1 MNRKGKKDKFL
12 MLAAGIVLSV
22 LLTGCAGNEGA
33 GDRGRGNTFQADNA
47 ENTVQTTNAP
57 AGVDSSYTENKALT
71 EGSAWEADSE
81 TTLAMT
87 QAPTTTPIPTQTPT
101 PTSTPTPTPTPVP
114 TPTPIPSDYMVTL
127 SQTVLEEESK
137 MDIDFAALAETDAA
151 TYKKIDEYVASLT
164 PSKKNGLTGIFEGKN
179 LIFISAEAFTAE
191 VIDEN
196 LTPTLYRLATKGIQ
210 FTDYYQPAGAGTTG
224 GECQNIFGFFPV
236 LGGSSVKKTADENN
250 YFTMGNQLNRLGYFG
265 KAYHNGSYT
274 FYDRDKTHNN
284 LGYSEGFMAYGNG
297 MEQYIKPTWPE
308 SDYDM
313 FVGTIPEYIDQEHF
327 NVYYMSVSGH
337 SNYGFNC
344 NAMAKK
350 HKDRVADMEAST
362 PIKAYYA
369 ANLDFEDALCY
380 LVGQLEEKGIAD
392 DTVIVI
398 SADHYPYGLDGGSSA
413 GYGQM
418 KYLSELYGEKVENV
432 FQRDHNRLILWCG
445 CLEEYDP
452 IVVSDPV
459 CSIDILPTL
468 SNLFGTDWD
477 SRLLPGRD
485 VFSDAMPIA
494 ILDRSNWKTDL
505 GICKKGKF
513 SPYDENAE
521 IPEGYVKTV
530 NAYVSKK
537 YDYCKNVLTTDYYGH
552 LFDLGVLQ

>member
-1 MNRKGKKDKFL
+1 MKRRSVRIGITL
-12 MLAAGIVLSV
+12 MAAGTALLVALS
-22 LLTGCAGNEGA
+22 GCEK
-33 GDRGRGNTFQADNA
+33 NA
-47 ENTVQTTNAP
+47 ERI
-57 AGVDSSYTENKALT
+57 G
-71 EGSAWEADSE
+71 E
-81 TTLAMT
+81 TTEETLQVTSEVAAAT
-87 QAPTTTPIPTQTPT
+87 DAPQPDKTPQPT
-101 PTSTPTPTPTPVP
+101 PEPTPEPTPDP
-114 TPTPIPSDYMVTL
+114 TPTPIPSDYLITL
-127 SQTVLEEESK
+127 SKTISDEESA
-137 MDIDFAALAETDAA
+137 MEIDFETLAETDGAS
-151 TYKKIDEYVASLT
+151 YKQIDAYVASLT
-164 PSKKNGLTGIFEGKN
+164 PSKKNGMTGLFAGKN

-236 LGGSSVKKTADENN
+236 LGGSSVKRTADQNN

-265 KAYHNGSYT
+265 KAYHNGNVT
-274 FYDRDKTHNN
+274 TYDRDKTHNN
-284 LGYSEGFMAYGNG
+284 LGYSEGYVAYGNG
-297 MEQYIKPTWPE
+297 MEKYLRPTWPE
-308 SDYDM
+308 SDCDM

-327 NVYYMSVSGH
+327 NIYYMSVSGH
-337 SNYGFNC
+337 SNYGFNS

-350 HKDRVADMEAST
+350 HKDRVADVEGST
-362 PIKAYYA
+362 PIKAYLA
-369 ANLDFEDALCY
+369 ANLDFEDALTY
-380 LVGQLEEKGIAD
+380 LVARLEEKGIAN

-413 GYGQM
+413 GYGNM

-459 CSIDILPTL
+459 GSIDVLPTL
-468 SNLFGTDWD
+468 SNLFGTEWD

-513 SPYDENAE
+513 EPYDENAE
-521 IPEGYVKTV
+521 LPEDYVKTV
-530 NAYVSKK
+530 KALVGKK
-537 YDYCKNVLTTDYYGH
+537 YDYCKNVLNTDYYGH
-552 LFDLGVLQ
+552 LYDLGLFGQAMTEADSSEEKRSAE